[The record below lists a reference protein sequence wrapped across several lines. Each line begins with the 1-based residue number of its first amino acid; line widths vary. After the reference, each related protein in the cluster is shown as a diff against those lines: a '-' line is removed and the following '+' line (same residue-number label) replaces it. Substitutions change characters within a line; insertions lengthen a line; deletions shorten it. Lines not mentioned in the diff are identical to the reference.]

1 MADSEEKRRP
11 NDAEYTKTKA
21 LPHWRLVID
30 QAGVTPEVLA
40 YDYQGSGTEQ
50 DPFVVQ
56 WIPHDPR
63 NPQQWSDSK
72 KWFITAAVA
81 TATLTVSLVS
91 SAYTGGMKQII
102 RDFHLSEEV
111 ATLGISLFVL
121 GFALGPLLW
130 APLSEIFGRQLLFIG
145 TYAGLTIFN
154 AACAGAPNGASLLV
168 FRFLAGSFG
177 SSPLTNAGGAIADMF
192 PPHQRGLAMTL
203 FVAGPS
209 LGPVLGPICGGFL
222 GMNASWRWVMGFLA
236 IFAGVMWIGGTIL
249 IPETYAP
256 TLLRRRAAK
265 LSSMTGKVYTSTIDL
280 KQGKVSLRSAIGT
293 SLLRPWILLFKEPIV
308 LLLSIYM
315 AIIYGTLYL
324 FFAAFPVVFEQAR
337 GWSQGIEGLAFL
349 GIAVGMLAAL
359 IYTIPDNKRYVLL
372 DKKHNGFAPPEA
384 RLPPAIIGSFSIP
397 LGLFWFAWTNY
408 PSIHWIVSIMAGAP
422 FGFGLILVFLSIM
435 NYLVDAY
442 TIFAASVLAANSI
455 LRSLFG
461 AAFPL
466 FTVQMYDN
474 LGLHWASTV
483 PAFLALACVPFPYLF
498 YVYGARIRIHCKFSA
513 ESDAFMQSLK
523 QAQAQNQRE
532 QELEEQD
539 NSTEDERT
547 VSCML
552 KLINELSDK
561 PEWWRKVKDEAIS
574 SKWKKEAL
582 EMDWTSYR
590 KHADFTSAM
599 ADACISELRNKAELY
614 EETGLMPVYDYTT
627 TVIKSDGLLTPDLA
641 KALQEGV
648 NPLEDVPPELKDW
661 HPNSKEQVLDIV
673 HPSLR
678 PLIYGRSRVLNDR
691 VIEVDNALASCGTG
705 VVLRA
710 PGSEQ
715 TTHIIGEGGFCEDEV
730 VVLSNK
736 FQWLPCD
743 VDLNPETGKAKI
755 ASYINNL
762 HPQEHAH
769 LYPIIEKFIEKSL
782 PAWDIIY
789 DWEDNF
795 SVQRLTATEAEYDE
809 YPCPDL
815 CDIEDGYGCTPW
827 RRSIGKGEEP
837 RYDVDSWEEMLAD
850 GEEDDCEPDYYELGA
865 EKAEDYKTN
874 PERRNLDD
882 AWFASTHS
890 AKLPD
895 ADPSAKDHMRIQPSD
910 VKANGFFNS
919 SSQIQAIV
927 KLADIHLTPEKP
939 VYNGGSWHTEG
950 LLNEHIVSTALY
962 YYDSENITDCTL
974 DFRTCADKE
983 DLAAEISYEQYRHD
997 PIERTFDI
1005 TLGGSIFQDIGSVL
1019 TKAGRALF
1027 FPNVLLADPTKPG
1040 HRKILALFLV
1050 DPAILI
1056 ISSSNVPPQQKHWW
1070 TTYSGLD
1077 SGCGIMPPEL
1087 VEKVVDYMD
1096 WPIDLEEAKKLRL
1109 YLMKERTSFKAEEE
1123 SRFER
1128 MEWNFCEH

>member
-21 LPHWRLVID
+21 LLHWRLVID

-384 RLPPAIIGSFSIP
+384 RLPPAIIGSFAIP
-397 LGLFWFAWTNY
+397 VGLFWFAWTNY

-498 YVYGARIRIHCKFSA
+498 YVYGARIRTHCKFAA

-547 VSCML
+547 VV
-552 KLINELSDK
+552 D
-561 PEWWRKVKDEAIS
+561 
-574 SKWKKEAL
+574 
-582 EMDWTSYR
+582 
-590 KHADFTSAM
+590 
-599 ADACISELRNKAELY
+599 
-614 EETGLMPVYDYTT
+614 
-627 TVIKSDGLLTPDLA
+627 
-641 KALQEGV
+641 EGV
-648 NPLEDVPPELKDW
+648 
-661 HPNSKEQVLDIV
+661 
-673 HPSLR
+673 
-678 PLIYGRSRVLNDR
+678 
-691 VIEVDNALASCGTG
+691 
-705 VVLRA
+705 
-710 PGSEQ
+710 
-715 TTHIIGEGGFCEDEV
+715 
-730 VVLSNK
+730 
-736 FQWLPCD
+736 
-743 VDLNPETGKAKI
+743 
-755 ASYINNL
+755 
-762 HPQEHAH
+762 
-769 LYPIIEKFIEKSL
+769 
-782 PAWDIIY
+782 
-789 DWEDNF
+789 
-795 SVQRLTATEAEYDE
+795 
-809 YPCPDL
+809 
-815 CDIEDGYGCTPW
+815 
-827 RRSIGKGEEP
+827 
-837 RYDVDSWEEMLAD
+837 
-850 GEEDDCEPDYYELGA
+850 
-865 EKAEDYKTN
+865 
-874 PERRNLDD
+874 
-882 AWFASTHS
+882 
-890 AKLPD
+890 
-895 ADPSAKDHMRIQPSD
+895 
-910 VKANGFFNS
+910 
-919 SSQIQAIV
+919 
-927 KLADIHLTPEKP
+927 
-939 VYNGGSWHTEG
+939 
-950 LLNEHIVSTALY
+950 
-962 YYDSENITDCTL
+962 
-974 DFRTCADKE
+974 
-983 DLAAEISYEQYRHD
+983 
-997 PIERTFDI
+997 
-1005 TLGGSIFQDIGSVL
+1005 
-1019 TKAGRALF
+1019 
-1027 FPNVLLADPTKPG
+1027 
-1040 HRKILALFLV
+1040 
-1050 DPAILI
+1050 I
-1056 ISSSNVPPQQKHWW
+1056 ISSHRRTPSVHGQSSLYDGNP
-1070 TTYSGLD
+1070 YD
-1077 SGCGIMPPEL
+1077 
-1087 VEKVVDYMD
+1087 
-1096 WPIDLEEAKKLRL
+1096 IDRVHT
-1109 YLMKERTSFKAEEE
+1109 RNSF
-1123 SRFER
+1123 S
-1128 MEWNFCEH
+1128 

>member
-1 MADSEEKRRP
+1 MTHTWDPKSAPLTTAEEELLTGSKAVSKLSQSQLDSFNAWVGSKNPGVLEAKSWITRGNDLYYNTFSYSELVLMIKRAKYLYSNEGNIEDKVDFIIRKP
-11 NDAEYTKTKA
+11 GLG
-21 LPHWRLVID
+21 LPLGHMPDQKDRFPLLFMEDNYENGWR
-30 QAGVTPEVLA
+30 A
-40 YDYQGSGTEQ
+40 
-50 DPFVVQ
+50 
-56 WIPHDPR
+56 
-63 NPQQWSDSK
+63 
-72 KWFITAAVA
+72 
-81 TATLTVSLVS
+81 ATLL
-91 SAYTGGMKQII
+91 I
-102 RDFHLSEEV
+102 RE
-111 ATLGISLFVL
+111 
-121 GFALGPLLW
+121 
-130 APLSEIFGRQLLFIG
+130 
-145 TYAGLTIFN
+145 
-154 AACAGAPNGASLLV
+154 
-168 FRFLAGSFG
+168 
-177 SSPLTNAGGAIADMF
+177 
-192 PPHQRGLAMTL
+192 
-203 FVAGPS
+203 
-209 LGPVLGPICGGFL
+209 
-222 GMNASWRWVMGFLA
+222 
-236 IFAGVMWIGGTIL
+236 
-249 IPETYAP
+249 
-256 TLLRRRAAK
+256 
-265 LSSMTGKVYTSTIDL
+265 
-280 KQGKVSLRSAIGT
+280 
-293 SLLRPWILLFKEPIV
+293 
-308 LLLSIYM
+308 
-315 AIIYGTLYL
+315 
-324 FFAAFPVVFEQAR
+324 
-337 GWSQGIEGLAFL
+337 
-349 GIAVGMLAAL
+349 
-359 IYTIPDNKRYVLL
+359 
-372 DKKHNGFAPPEA
+372 
-384 RLPPAIIGSFSIP
+384 
-397 LGLFWFAWTNY
+397 
-408 PSIHWIVSIMAGAP
+408 
-422 FGFGLILVFLSIM
+422 
-435 NYLVDAY
+435 
-442 TIFAASVLAANSI
+442 
-455 LRSLFG
+455 
-461 AAFPL
+461 
-466 FTVQMYDN
+466 
-474 LGLHWASTV
+474 
-483 PAFLALACVPFPYLF
+483 
-498 YVYGARIRIHCKFSA
+498 
-513 ESDAFMQSLK
+513 
-523 QAQAQNQRE
+523 
-532 QELEEQD
+532 
-539 NSTEDERT
+539 
-547 VSCML
+547 SCML

-614 EETGLMPVYDYTT
+614 EKAGLMPVYDYTT
-627 TVIKSDGLLTPDLA
+627 TVIKSDSLLTPDLA

-648 NPLEDVPPELKDW
+648 KPLEDVPSELKDW
-661 HPNSKEQVLDIV
+661 HPNSKEQVLDLV
-673 HPSLR
+673 HPSLW

-705 VVLRA
+705 VVPRA

-743 VDLNPETGKAKI
+743 VDLDPETGKAKI

-789 DWEDNF
+789 DWENTF
-795 SVQRLTATEAEYDE
+795 SVQRLTTTEAEYDE
-809 YPCPDL
+809 CPCPDL

-827 RRSIGKGEEP
+827 RRPIGEGEEP

-850 GEEDDCEPDYYELGA
+850 

-919 SSQIQAIV
+919 SSQIQVIV
-927 KLADIHLTPEKP
+927 KLANIHLTPEKP

-1027 FPNVLLADPTKPG
+1027 FPNVLQHHVSQFRLADPTKPG

-1050 DPAILI
+1050 DPAIPI
-1056 ISSSNVPPQQKHWW
+1056 VSASNVPPQQKHWW
-1070 TTYSGLD
+1070 TTHSGLE

-1087 VEKVVDYMD
+1087 IEKGG
-1096 WPIDLEEAKKLRL
+1096 
-1109 YLMKERTSFKAEEE
+1109 
-1123 SRFER
+1123 
-1128 MEWNFCEH
+1128 

>member
-11 NDAEYTKTKA
+11 NDAEYAKTKA
-21 LPHWRLVID
+21 PPHWRLVID

-384 RLPPAIIGSFSIP
+384 RLPPAIIGSFAIP
-397 LGLFWFAWTNY
+397 VGLFWFAWTNY

-498 YVYGARIRIHCKFSA
+498 YVYGASIRTHCKFAA

-547 VSCML
+547 VV
-552 KLINELSDK
+552 D
-561 PEWWRKVKDEAIS
+561 
-574 SKWKKEAL
+574 
-582 EMDWTSYR
+582 
-590 KHADFTSAM
+590 
-599 ADACISELRNKAELY
+599 
-614 EETGLMPVYDYTT
+614 
-627 TVIKSDGLLTPDLA
+627 
-641 KALQEGV
+641 EGV
-648 NPLEDVPPELKDW
+648 
-661 HPNSKEQVLDIV
+661 
-673 HPSLR
+673 
-678 PLIYGRSRVLNDR
+678 
-691 VIEVDNALASCGTG
+691 
-705 VVLRA
+705 
-710 PGSEQ
+710 
-715 TTHIIGEGGFCEDEV
+715 
-730 VVLSNK
+730 
-736 FQWLPCD
+736 
-743 VDLNPETGKAKI
+743 
-755 ASYINNL
+755 
-762 HPQEHAH
+762 
-769 LYPIIEKFIEKSL
+769 
-782 PAWDIIY
+782 
-789 DWEDNF
+789 
-795 SVQRLTATEAEYDE
+795 
-809 YPCPDL
+809 
-815 CDIEDGYGCTPW
+815 
-827 RRSIGKGEEP
+827 
-837 RYDVDSWEEMLAD
+837 
-850 GEEDDCEPDYYELGA
+850 
-865 EKAEDYKTN
+865 
-874 PERRNLDD
+874 
-882 AWFASTHS
+882 
-890 AKLPD
+890 
-895 ADPSAKDHMRIQPSD
+895 
-910 VKANGFFNS
+910 
-919 SSQIQAIV
+919 
-927 KLADIHLTPEKP
+927 
-939 VYNGGSWHTEG
+939 
-950 LLNEHIVSTALY
+950 
-962 YYDSENITDCTL
+962 
-974 DFRTCADKE
+974 
-983 DLAAEISYEQYRHD
+983 
-997 PIERTFDI
+997 
-1005 TLGGSIFQDIGSVL
+1005 
-1019 TKAGRALF
+1019 
-1027 FPNVLLADPTKPG
+1027 
-1040 HRKILALFLV
+1040 
-1050 DPAILI
+1050 I
-1056 ISSSNVPPQQKHWW
+1056 ISSH
-1070 TTYSGLD
+1070 
-1077 SGCGIMPPEL
+1077 
-1087 VEKVVDYMD
+1087 
-1096 WPIDLEEAKKLRL
+1096 R
-1109 YLMKERTSFKAEEE
+1109 RTSSVHGQSSLYDGNPYDIDRVHTRNSF
-1123 SRFER
+1123 S
-1128 MEWNFCEH
+1128 

>member
-1 MADSEEKRRP
+1 MAESEEKPRP
-11 NDAEYTKTKA
+11 NDTEYTKTIA

-72 KWFITAAVA
+72 KWFITTAVA
-81 TATLTVSLVS
+81 MATLTVSLVS

-130 APLSEIFGRQLLFIG
+130 APLSEVFGRQLLFIG

-236 IFAGVMWIGGTIL
+236 IFAGFMWIGGTIL

-359 IYTIPDNKRYVLL
+359 IYTIPDNKRYALL
-372 DKKHNGFAPPEA
+372 DQKHNGFAPPEA
-384 RLPPAIIGSFSIP
+384 RLPPAIIGSFAIP
-397 LGLFWFAWTNY
+397 VGLFWFAWTNY

-483 PAFLALACVPFPYLF
+483 PAFLALACVPFPYLL
-498 YVYGARIRIHCKFSA
+498 YVYGARIRTHCKFAA

-532 QELEEQD
+532 QELGEQD

-547 VSCML
+547 VV
-552 KLINELSDK
+552 D
-561 PEWWRKVKDEAIS
+561 
-574 SKWKKEAL
+574 
-582 EMDWTSYR
+582 
-590 KHADFTSAM
+590 
-599 ADACISELRNKAELY
+599 
-614 EETGLMPVYDYTT
+614 
-627 TVIKSDGLLTPDLA
+627 
-641 KALQEGV
+641 EGV
-648 NPLEDVPPELKDW
+648 
-661 HPNSKEQVLDIV
+661 
-673 HPSLR
+673 
-678 PLIYGRSRVLNDR
+678 
-691 VIEVDNALASCGTG
+691 
-705 VVLRA
+705 
-710 PGSEQ
+710 
-715 TTHIIGEGGFCEDEV
+715 
-730 VVLSNK
+730 
-736 FQWLPCD
+736 
-743 VDLNPETGKAKI
+743 
-755 ASYINNL
+755 
-762 HPQEHAH
+762 
-769 LYPIIEKFIEKSL
+769 
-782 PAWDIIY
+782 
-789 DWEDNF
+789 
-795 SVQRLTATEAEYDE
+795 
-809 YPCPDL
+809 
-815 CDIEDGYGCTPW
+815 
-827 RRSIGKGEEP
+827 
-837 RYDVDSWEEMLAD
+837 
-850 GEEDDCEPDYYELGA
+850 
-865 EKAEDYKTN
+865 
-874 PERRNLDD
+874 
-882 AWFASTHS
+882 
-890 AKLPD
+890 
-895 ADPSAKDHMRIQPSD
+895 
-910 VKANGFFNS
+910 
-919 SSQIQAIV
+919 
-927 KLADIHLTPEKP
+927 
-939 VYNGGSWHTEG
+939 
-950 LLNEHIVSTALY
+950 
-962 YYDSENITDCTL
+962 
-974 DFRTCADKE
+974 
-983 DLAAEISYEQYRHD
+983 
-997 PIERTFDI
+997 
-1005 TLGGSIFQDIGSVL
+1005 
-1019 TKAGRALF
+1019 
-1027 FPNVLLADPTKPG
+1027 
-1040 HRKILALFLV
+1040 
-1050 DPAILI
+1050 I
-1056 ISSSNVPPQQKHWW
+1056 ISSH
-1070 TTYSGLD
+1070 
-1077 SGCGIMPPEL
+1077 
-1087 VEKVVDYMD
+1087 
-1096 WPIDLEEAKKLRL
+1096 R
-1109 YLMKERTSFKAEEE
+1109 RTSSVHGQSSLYDGNPYDIDRVHTRNSF
-1123 SRFER
+1123 S
-1128 MEWNFCEH
+1128 

>member
-1 MADSEEKRRP
+1 MAESEEKPRP
-11 NDAEYTKTKA
+11 NDAEYTKTIA

-72 KWFITAAVA
+72 KWFITTAVA
-81 TATLTVSLVS
+81 MATLTVSLVS

-130 APLSEIFGRQLLFIG
+130 APLSEVFGRQLLFIG

-236 IFAGVMWIGGTIL
+236 IFAGFMWIGGTIL

-359 IYTIPDNKRYVLL
+359 IYTIPDNKRYALL
-372 DKKHNGFAPPEA
+372 DQKHNGFAPPEA
-384 RLPPAIIGSFSIP
+384 RLPPAIIGSFAIP
-397 LGLFWFAWTNY
+397 VGLFWFAWTNY
-408 PSIHWIVSIMAGAP
+408 PSIHWIVSITAGAP

-483 PAFLALACVPFPYLF
+483 PAFLALACVPFPYLL
-498 YVYGARIRIHCKFSA
+498 YVYGARIRTHCKFAA

-532 QELEEQD
+532 QELGEQD

-547 VSCML
+547 VV
-552 KLINELSDK
+552 D
-561 PEWWRKVKDEAIS
+561 
-574 SKWKKEAL
+574 
-582 EMDWTSYR
+582 
-590 KHADFTSAM
+590 
-599 ADACISELRNKAELY
+599 
-614 EETGLMPVYDYTT
+614 
-627 TVIKSDGLLTPDLA
+627 
-641 KALQEGV
+641 EGV
-648 NPLEDVPPELKDW
+648 
-661 HPNSKEQVLDIV
+661 
-673 HPSLR
+673 
-678 PLIYGRSRVLNDR
+678 
-691 VIEVDNALASCGTG
+691 
-705 VVLRA
+705 
-710 PGSEQ
+710 
-715 TTHIIGEGGFCEDEV
+715 
-730 VVLSNK
+730 
-736 FQWLPCD
+736 
-743 VDLNPETGKAKI
+743 
-755 ASYINNL
+755 
-762 HPQEHAH
+762 
-769 LYPIIEKFIEKSL
+769 
-782 PAWDIIY
+782 
-789 DWEDNF
+789 
-795 SVQRLTATEAEYDE
+795 
-809 YPCPDL
+809 
-815 CDIEDGYGCTPW
+815 
-827 RRSIGKGEEP
+827 
-837 RYDVDSWEEMLAD
+837 
-850 GEEDDCEPDYYELGA
+850 
-865 EKAEDYKTN
+865 
-874 PERRNLDD
+874 
-882 AWFASTHS
+882 
-890 AKLPD
+890 
-895 ADPSAKDHMRIQPSD
+895 
-910 VKANGFFNS
+910 
-919 SSQIQAIV
+919 
-927 KLADIHLTPEKP
+927 
-939 VYNGGSWHTEG
+939 
-950 LLNEHIVSTALY
+950 
-962 YYDSENITDCTL
+962 
-974 DFRTCADKE
+974 
-983 DLAAEISYEQYRHD
+983 
-997 PIERTFDI
+997 
-1005 TLGGSIFQDIGSVL
+1005 
-1019 TKAGRALF
+1019 
-1027 FPNVLLADPTKPG
+1027 
-1040 HRKILALFLV
+1040 
-1050 DPAILI
+1050 I
-1056 ISSSNVPPQQKHWW
+1056 ISSH
-1070 TTYSGLD
+1070 
-1077 SGCGIMPPEL
+1077 
-1087 VEKVVDYMD
+1087 
-1096 WPIDLEEAKKLRL
+1096 R
-1109 YLMKERTSFKAEEE
+1109 RTSSVHGQSSLYDGNPYDIDRVHTRNSF
-1123 SRFER
+1123 S
-1128 MEWNFCEH
+1128 

>member
-265 LSSMTGKVYTSTIDL
+265 LSSMTGKVYTSTVDL

-372 DKKHNGFAPPEA
+372 DKKRNGFAPPEA
-384 RLPPAIIGSFSIP
+384 RLPPAIIGSFAIP
-397 LGLFWFAWTNY
+397 VGLFWFAWTNY

-498 YVYGARIRIHCKFSA
+498 YAYGARIRTHCKFAA

-547 VSCML
+547 VV
-552 KLINELSDK
+552 D
-561 PEWWRKVKDEAIS
+561 
-574 SKWKKEAL
+574 
-582 EMDWTSYR
+582 
-590 KHADFTSAM
+590 
-599 ADACISELRNKAELY
+599 
-614 EETGLMPVYDYTT
+614 
-627 TVIKSDGLLTPDLA
+627 
-641 KALQEGV
+641 EGV
-648 NPLEDVPPELKDW
+648 
-661 HPNSKEQVLDIV
+661 
-673 HPSLR
+673 
-678 PLIYGRSRVLNDR
+678 
-691 VIEVDNALASCGTG
+691 
-705 VVLRA
+705 
-710 PGSEQ
+710 
-715 TTHIIGEGGFCEDEV
+715 
-730 VVLSNK
+730 
-736 FQWLPCD
+736 
-743 VDLNPETGKAKI
+743 
-755 ASYINNL
+755 
-762 HPQEHAH
+762 
-769 LYPIIEKFIEKSL
+769 
-782 PAWDIIY
+782 
-789 DWEDNF
+789 
-795 SVQRLTATEAEYDE
+795 
-809 YPCPDL
+809 
-815 CDIEDGYGCTPW
+815 
-827 RRSIGKGEEP
+827 
-837 RYDVDSWEEMLAD
+837 
-850 GEEDDCEPDYYELGA
+850 
-865 EKAEDYKTN
+865 
-874 PERRNLDD
+874 
-882 AWFASTHS
+882 
-890 AKLPD
+890 
-895 ADPSAKDHMRIQPSD
+895 
-910 VKANGFFNS
+910 
-919 SSQIQAIV
+919 
-927 KLADIHLTPEKP
+927 
-939 VYNGGSWHTEG
+939 
-950 LLNEHIVSTALY
+950 
-962 YYDSENITDCTL
+962 
-974 DFRTCADKE
+974 
-983 DLAAEISYEQYRHD
+983 
-997 PIERTFDI
+997 
-1005 TLGGSIFQDIGSVL
+1005 
-1019 TKAGRALF
+1019 
-1027 FPNVLLADPTKPG
+1027 
-1040 HRKILALFLV
+1040 
-1050 DPAILI
+1050 I
-1056 ISSSNVPPQQKHWW
+1056 ISSH
-1070 TTYSGLD
+1070 
-1077 SGCGIMPPEL
+1077 
-1087 VEKVVDYMD
+1087 
-1096 WPIDLEEAKKLRL
+1096 R
-1109 YLMKERTSFKAEEE
+1109 RTSSVHGQSSLYDGNPYDIDRVHTRNSF
-1123 SRFER
+1123 S
-1128 MEWNFCEH
+1128 